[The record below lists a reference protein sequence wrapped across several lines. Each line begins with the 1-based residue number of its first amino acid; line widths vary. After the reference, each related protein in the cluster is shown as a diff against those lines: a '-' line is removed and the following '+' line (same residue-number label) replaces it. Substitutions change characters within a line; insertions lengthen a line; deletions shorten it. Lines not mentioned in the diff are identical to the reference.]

1 MKWSEV
7 LHISSILLGLLALAQ
22 LFGAWWVG
30 EGGHLGD
37 FTQGHLLVNALILIL
52 VAIWLS
58 IGVLIHRQ
66 SE

>member
-7 LHISSILLGLLALAQ
+7 LHISSILLGLLAIAQ
-22 LFGAWWVG
+22 LFSAWGVG
-30 EGGHLGD
+30 EGGHLGS

-58 IGVLIHRQ
+58 IGVLIHRHG
-66 SE
+66 E